1 MILRKFTIAT
11 FGISFLAQGFLWANF
26 PKPTNTQKTDLT
38 LPSPKEA
45 VAGMSLPDGFKIN
58 CFASEP
64 MVRQPIAMAFDD
76 RNRLWVAECYTYA
89 EARTNFDL
97 KLRDRIVILEDVNGD
112 GRADKKTIF
121 HDDLQRLTGLT
132 VGFGGVWA
140 TCAPNL
146 LFIPDADKDDKP
158 DGEPIVLLDGW
169 NDNSVRHNMVNG
181 LKWGPDGWLYGR
193 HGIQALSVVGPPG
206 TPKEKRTQLK
216 CSIWRLHPQTKKF
229 EVVCEGTTNP
239 WGHDWDEHGQLFF
252 INTVIGHFWHGL
264 PGAYFKRMYGQH
276 FRSGLY
282 GLIDQQADHF
292 HWDVGKEAAK
302 DVKKKMSL
310 STDEAGGGH
319 AHCGMMIYQGGQWPD
334 QYKGKVFTANF
345 HGRRI
350 NCDRIER
357 AGAGYVAKHEPDFM
371 KVKDLWFRGVE
382 LDYDMDGTVFVLD
395 WSDVG
400 ECHENDGIHRTSGR
414 IYRITYEDPK
424 PRKHNLDQKSSEEL
438 ANLLDDPNKRIV
450 RHSARLLQERSS
462 NDGIDKKTVGT
473 LKKKK
478 NGKTIDE
485 RLQGLWGLHRTGNL
499 KEKELLSLVKDKEE
513 HMRIW
518 ALKLLVDEGK
528 VSKQASKAIIEQA
541 QSEKSSL
548 VRLHLASIMR
558 NLSEQDRWKLA
569 GILSSSNDLKEDPVF
584 PLMVWYGIEGQVKSD
599 PARALQL
606 AKTSK
611 LKTLTEWIP
620 RRLAE

>member
-132 VGFGGVWA
+132 VGFGGVWV

-282 GLIDQQADHF
+282 GLIDQQGDHF

-371 KVKDLWFRGVE
+371 KAKDLWFRGVE

-414 IYRITYEDPK
+414 IYKITYGNQK
-424 PRKHNLDQKSSEEL
+424 PGKHDLAKKSSEEL
-438 ANLLDDPNKRIV
+438 ANLLENPNKRIV

-462 NDGIDKKTVGT
+462 NGVIDKKTVGT

-599 PARALQL
+599 PAKALQL

-611 LKTLTEWIP
+611 LQTLTEWIP